1 MQIGDSW
8 LNDCNTDL
16 SGDSRVSWWCQAI
29 EIGLI
34 KFGND
39 TSQQS
44 VMDAGNSVCTAR
56 KSEWSR
62 NNKIIYV
69 IIAQYFIVPE
79 HSIETTFSISKL
91 LSPRFHLDG
100 IHLHNLRQSVN
111 DFTSAPQSRSAFPI
125 ADYDQNC
132 GATNWCA
139 AINALN

>member
-44 VMDAGNSVCTAR
+44 VMDAGNSVR
-56 KSEWSR
+56 EK
-62 NNKIIYV
+62 
-69 IIAQYFIVPE
+69 
-79 HSIETTFSISKL
+79 
-91 LSPRFHLDG
+91 
-100 IHLHNLRQSVN
+100 VN
-111 DFTSAPQSRSAFPI
+111 DWEITKSFM
-125 ADYDQNC
+125 
-132 GATNWCA
+132 
-139 AINALN
+139 LL